1 MPDASTHTAAPL
13 ALATPTAQDE
23 RRHRW
28 FGLFLLMVFAQTTG
42 AGIHLTR
49 VMSSF
54 VIGDWLISYAGGFV
68 RRGLPG
74 SVALWL
80 GHALH
85 LRASWIVFA
94 MQVCVLALLTL
105 GLWQLSR
112 RVRWTITNTLILLSP
127 ATIALTAMDLY
138 AGVRKEVL
146 VFAALALV
154 LCLALD
160 ERVPDWLLSLVLTV
174 SVVLVT
180 LSHEGLLVTMPYF
193 VAGLWLTRR
202 APTPREQLLRL
213 VRICAVP
220 TLLGLIAL
228 AAVATHAGTPQIAAA
243 VCSAAGGHM
252 VPLGAPIETPIENV
266 CNGSIEWLALTLP
279 EARAFFLPVLAQDH
293 FALIFGSLLLPVFFP
308 FVFAFR
314 ALAGRDGLRSQVRV
328 VLVATAVSLL
338 GTAALAY
345 IAMDW
350 GRWIHMQAMCLLLMV
365 MLLEQWAPRL
375 QSSAPRP
382 ALQRWVVRALVFAYC
397 ALWTFPSTFPSLQFG
412 YVRIVLLWGHLIHHW
427 H

>member
-1 MPDASTHTAAPL
+1 
-13 ALATPTAQDE
+13 
-23 RRHRW
+23 
-28 FGLFLLMVFAQTTG
+28 MVFAQTTG
-42 AGIHLTR
+42 ASIHLTR

-54 VIGDWLISYAGGFV
+54 IIGDWLISYAGGFV

-74 SVALWL
+74 SFALWMGGAL
-80 GHALH
+80 GLGAP
-85 LRASWIVFA
+85 WIVFA
-94 MQVCVLALLTL
+94 MQISVLLLL
-105 GLWQLSR
+105 LWGLWQLSR
-112 RVRWTITNTLILLSP
+112 RVRWTSLNTLILLSP

-138 AGVRKEVL
+138 AGVRKEVI

-174 SVVLVT
+174 TVVLVT

-202 APTPREQLLRL
+202 APNTRAQLLRL
-213 VRICAVP
+213 VRICGAP
-220 TLLGLIAL
+220 TVLGLIAL

-243 VCSAAGGHM
+243 VCSAAGGHI
-252 VPLGAPIETPIENV
+252 VPLGAPMDSPIENV
-266 CNGSIEWLALTLP
+266 CNGSIEWLGLTLP
-279 EARAFFLPVLAQDH
+279 QARAFFLPVLAQDH
-293 FALIFGSLLLPVFFP
+293 FAFFFGSLLLPVFLP

-314 ALAGRDGLRSQVRV
+314 ALAGRDGLRSQVRIV
-328 VLVATAVSLL
+328 VLATAVSFL

-350 GRWIHMQAMCLLLMV
+350 GRWIHMQAMCLMLMV

-375 QSSAPRP
+375 QPATARP
-382 ALQRWVVRALVFAYC
+382 TWQRWAIRCFVFAYC
-397 ALWTFPSTFPSLQFG
+397 ALWTFPSTFPSWSPG
-412 YVRIVLLWGHLIHHW
+412 YIRIVLLWAHLIHHW
-427 H
+427 R